1 MFSFEFPMNV
11 ETIIHSDDRNSL
23 TTVSNKIARLTIDL
37 LNEFPSL
44 FLASHPI
51 TRTSIN
57 PFPYNTHD

>member
-37 LNEFPSL
+37 LNEFPSF

-51 TRTSIN
+51 T
-57 PFPYNTHD
+57 